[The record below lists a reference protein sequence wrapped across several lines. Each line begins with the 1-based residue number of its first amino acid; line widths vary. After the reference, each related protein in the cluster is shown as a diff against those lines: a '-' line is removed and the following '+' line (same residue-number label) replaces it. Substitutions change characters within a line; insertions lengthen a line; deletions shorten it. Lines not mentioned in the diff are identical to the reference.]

1 MPLKRTG
8 SSNYPII
15 ISYPIHHSKDNK
27 MEITKLTIDIE
38 SVEFNDNDG
47 KLVEVN
53 DAKTLDHYIRTLG
66 LTFDFCTGL
75 VSKIGKNNQPVECGF
90 ITTGQG
96 IKLTFELDKMDE
108 TLKQAIHFKTHK
120 HDIIFY
126 DFSNG
131 KAFQLDK
138 TGEYVCLGQFT
149 YRFIG
154 AN

>member
-1 MPLKRTG
+1 
-8 SSNYPII
+8 
-15 ISYPIHHSKDNK
+15 

-53 DAKTLDHYIRTLG
+53 DAKTLNHYVKTLG
-66 LTFDFCTGL
+66 LTFDFCSGF
-75 VSKIGKNNQPVECGF
+75 VSKIGKDNQPVECGF

-108 TLKQAIHFKTHK
+108 TLKQAIHFETHK

-131 KAFQLDK
+131 KAYHL
-138 TGEYVCLGQFT
+138 TPNGEYMCLGEFT
-149 YRFIG
+149 YRFMG

>member
-1 MPLKRTG
+1 
-8 SSNYPII
+8 
-15 ISYPIHHSKDNK
+15 
-27 MEITKLTIDIE
+27 METTKLTIDIE

-53 DAKTLDHYIRTLG
+53 DAKTLNHYIRTLG

-75 VSKIGKNNQPVECGF
+75 VSKIGKDNQPVECGF

-149 YRFIG
+149 YRFMG

>member
-1 MPLKRTG
+1 M
-8 SSNYPII
+8 
-15 ISYPIHHSKDNK
+15 
-27 MEITKLTIDIE
+27 
-38 SVEFNDNDG
+38 FNF
-47 KLVEVN
+47 
-53 DAKTLDHYIRTLG
+53 IRFFVKSIA
-66 LTFDFCTGL
+66 FD
-75 VSKIGKNNQPVECGF
+75 VIYMYNAYQPVECGF

-126 DFSNG
+126 DSSNG